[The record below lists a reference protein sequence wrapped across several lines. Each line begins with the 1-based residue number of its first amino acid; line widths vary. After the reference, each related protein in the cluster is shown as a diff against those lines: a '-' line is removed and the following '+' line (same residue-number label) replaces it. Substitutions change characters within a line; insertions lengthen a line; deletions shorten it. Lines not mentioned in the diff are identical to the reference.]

1 MSKLALGTVQ
11 FGLNYGIANT
21 VGQVTVAEVQNIL
34 NIAEEAGIDTLDTA
48 VSYGNSEQVLG
59 EVGVKN
65 FKVITKIPSA
75 PKDLEEVDQWVE
87 DQLQMSL
94 VHLGIPQLYGVLL
107 HRSEELKGRNGEA
120 IVRSLE
126 SLQSR
131 GLVQKI
137 GVSIYDPSELEYV
150 TSLMELDLLQAPMNL
165 LDRRLQA
172 SGWLAKLHAQGVE
185 VHTRSAFLQGLLLLS
200 QDMIPSKFEPWANLW
215 DAWHCS
221 LTDHQVTAMET
232 CLGYLTSISEIDR
245 VVIGVDHCK
254 QLVEVIQ
261 AFSKETLTDD
271 WEFMA
276 SEDLRL
282 INPSNWDSL

>member
-34 NIAEEAGIDTLDTA
+34 NIAEGAGIDILDTA

-59 EVGVKN
+59 KVGVKN

-75 PKDLEEVDQWVE
+75 PKDLEEVDQWIE
-87 DQLQMSL
+87 DQLQNSL

-107 HRSEELKGRNGEA
+107 HRSEDLKGRNGEA

-126 SLQSR
+126 SLRSK
-131 GLVQKI
+131 GLVRKI
-137 GVSIYDPSELEYV
+137 GVSVYDPSELEYV
-150 TSLMELDLLQAPMNL
+150 TNLMELDLVQAPMNL

-185 VHTRSAFLQGLLLLS
+185 VHIRSAFLQGLLLLS
-200 QDMIPSKFEPWANLW
+200 RDMIPSKFGRWSILW
-215 DAWHCS
+215 DTWHCS
-221 LTDHQVTAMET
+221 LTDHQVTAMEI

-245 VVIGVDHCK
+245 VVIGVDHYK
-254 QLVEVIQ
+254 HLMEVIQ
-261 AFSKETLTDD
+261 AFSKETPTDD

-276 SEDLRL
+276 SEDLQL
-282 INPSNWDSL
+282 INASNWDSL